1 MSQNIETISIKD
13 IPEPTISLPINI
25 MPSIIEEIVIP
36 VNSNIQK
43 LSDVCE
49 PIEPIEPIEP
59 KELIELLEPK
69 ETKEHIDPTLSIIP
83 IVPINNETNSFLV
96 KLEEMVSYINS
107 VIGNEKITATNIV
120 VITTNLMHIVEQ
132 YKDLTG
138 FQKKMLIINTIK
150 KVINENTSDIQE
162 RMSLMTIVELTLPAL
177 IDTLV
182 SAINGKIKF
191 EKDKIMSFFKKIC
204 FC

>member
-25 MPSIIEEIVIP
+25 IPSIIEDIVIP

-49 PIEPIEPIEP
+49 PKLIEPIVSS
-59 KELIELLEPK
+59 
-69 ETKEHIDPTLSIIP
+69 LSIIP

-120 VITTNLMHIVEQ
+120 IITTNLMHIVEQ

-138 FQKKMLIINTIK
+138 FQKKMLIIDTIK
-150 KVINENTSDIQE
+150 KVINDNTSDSQE
-162 RMSLMTIVELTLPAL
+162 RMYLMTIVELTLPSL

-191 EKDKIMSFFKKIC
+191 DKDKIMSFFKKIC